1 MYAGYVDDRLL
12 FSAGMAGYEI
22 SAGTLH
28 KEIGKCDSAIIK
40 LPPSNLMRDTPVKR
54 ASIIKI
60 CKDGVTVF
68 KGCVADTSMDFAG
81 NKTYNIDGAMMW
93 MKDICKPPFTMTE
106 DTMLYYATAIITQYN
121 DVCRATKQ
129 IKLGTVDDTLPT
141 LAVEQT
147 EYKSMLSLLQDAAQ
161 AIGGTLCIRYDGDDI
176 FLDVIKAY
184 DHRCAQQIEISKNLL
199 DLTDQIDSADLITRV
214 YPLGKD
220 GLTIASVNNNSTCL
234 INADAEGLY
243 GRIDGTLRVDTDDAD
258 ALKAQAAAYLAQY
271 CGLSHGIRV
280 TAADLSAVDFKLESY
295 HIGDSVRVVSP
306 PHGIDT
312 IMQVTSMDTSLV
324 SEKDTMVLGWSNRT
338 LTGAVASG
346 GGSSSGTTTS
356 GGGGTI
362 DVDDALS
369 LDSTNPVQ
377 NKVVTAA
384 LAGKASTATATQP
397 AAGLMSAADKVKL
410 DGIEDGATK
419 TIVDDA
425 MSDTSTNPVQN
436 KIVTAELDK
445 KAGKDVAT
453 ADADGLM
460 SAADKVKLDGIED
473 GATKTIVDDAMSDT
487 STNPVQNKV
496 IKKYIDEK
504 GVNYFDTYVEKPT
517 KEKLTA
523 YADYYTC
530 ECKAT
535 HTYAEIAAAL
545 AKDMVPRVLLVD
557 VIDSVG
563 ANRIVCPLNE
573 YYNGADGSYDFDAP
587 NIAGM
592 YGYGTGI
599 VSISEDGAVY
609 TCSAGELP
617 PATDKDNGKCLVVDG
632 GRYRCGTPAAATQ
645 STPGYMSAADKAKLD
660 GIEAGANKTVV
671 DAALD
676 ATSTNPVQNKAV
688 KTALDGKAGT
698 AVATASANG
707 LMSAADKAKLDGI
720 DVGANKTTVDAAL
733 DAASENPVQNKAVKK
748 ALDGKLSTRG
758 GEISA
763 SLEVGQTVS
772 AEGSV
777 SVGRTST
784 DTGIH
789 FEKAASDAGRISHGS
804 DPMTG
809 VAPIA
814 RLKVASPTE
823 DDDAATKG
831 YVDGSAVRYDAAQ
844 ELEFAQKGQ
853 ARQNIDAA
861 GVDSHQ
867 FQGFLTLSPANETLG
882 HGVGLSPTGS
892 GHNYTLDISDV
903 DEGNPTLLTGVKTPT
918 DANTNAATTVEYVKN
933 KIAEVAASGG
943 VDVDNALSATSTNPV
958 QNKVVTAALTGK
970 AGTAVATTSANGL
983 MSAADK
989 TKLDGVEAGATRT
1002 TVDAALDAASENPV
1016 QNKAVLSALDGKMDK
1031 SGGTFTGNVYGKYF
1045 CGTWLQSTAASDLG
1059 RTPGKIAVLDDS
1071 GWVYY
1076 RTPAELLADIGAM
1089 SGGDYYTKAETDA
1102 AIAVRASTSA
1112 YGTTKLSNST
1122 TSSSKTL
1129 AATPYAVKTALAQAK
1144 AYVDS
1149 AIAVAINSAY

>member
-1 MYAGYVDDRLL
+1 MADDNKAVGPLATAKLVALIKAVTAKKYDKTGGKIDGNAEITGGLKVGMSSEFSSSIKAGSEISSDMLLMAPIVALRDPAKEESISFGVSGESAAKVTSPVSGGGTQYARLAVGTPTGDNDATTKAYVDGRTHD
-12 FSAGMAGYEI
+12 YYDVTVI
-22 SAGTLH
+22 SA
-28 KEIGKCDSAIIK
+28 A
-40 LPPSNLMRDTPVKR
+40 
-54 ASIIKI
+54 
-60 CKDGVTVF
+60 
-68 KGCVADTSMDFAG
+68 
-81 NKTYNIDGAMMW
+81 
-93 MKDICKPPFTMTE
+93 
-106 DTMLYYATAIITQYN
+106 
-121 DVCRATKQ
+121 
-129 IKLGTVDDTLPT
+129 
-141 LAVEQT
+141 
-147 EYKSMLSLLQDAAQ
+147 DAAQ
-161 AIGGTLCIRYDGDDI
+161 TIDGGI
-176 FLDVIKAY
+176 
-184 DHRCAQQIEISKNLL
+184 ISVRG
-199 DLTDQIDSADLITRV
+199 SAD
-214 YPLGKD
+214 
-220 GLTIASVNNNSTCL
+220 
-234 INADAEGLY
+234 
-243 GRIDGTLRVDTDDAD
+243 
-258 ALKAQAAAYLAQY
+258 
-271 CGLSHGIRV
+271 
-280 TAADLSAVDFKLESY
+280 
-295 HIGDSVRVVSP
+295 
-306 PHGIDT
+306 
-312 IMQVTSMDTSLV
+312 
-324 SEKDTMVLGWSNRT
+324 
-338 LTGAVASG
+338 
-346 GGSSSGTTTS
+346 
-356 GGGGTI
+356 
-362 DVDDALS
+362 
-369 LDSTNPVQ
+369 
-377 NKVVTAA
+377 
-384 LAGKASTATATQP
+384 
-397 AAGLMSAADKVKL
+397 
-410 DGIEDGATK
+410 K
-419 TIVDDA
+419 TV
-425 MSDTSTNPVQN
+425 
-436 KIVTAELDK
+436 
-445 KAGKDVAT
+445 
-453 ADADGLM
+453 
-460 SAADKVKLDGIED
+460 
-473 GATKTIVDDAMSDT
+473 
-487 STNPVQNKV
+487 
-496 IKKYIDEK
+496 
-504 GVNYFDTYVEKPT
+504 
-517 KEKLTA
+517 
-523 YADYYTC
+523 
-530 ECKAT
+530 
-535 HTYAEIAAAL
+535 AEIAAAY
-545 AKDMVPRVLLVD
+545 AAGAIVRCIYGGNIMPLVR
-557 VIDSVG
+557 
-563 ANRIVCPLNE
+563 AE
-573 YYNGADGSYDFDAP
+573 DGSYSFA
-587 NIAGM
+587 
-592 YGYGTGI
+592 GTGANYG
-599 VSISEDGAVY
+599 VARDGNITVTIMSTTSNGDTTLITSA
-609 TCSAGELP
+609 AGELP
-617 PATDKDNGKCLVVDG
+617 IPDSDVSQNGCALVVRDGQWMYSEDKLIPATPTSNGL
-632 GRYRCGTPAAATQ
+632 
-645 STPGYMSAADKAKLD
+645 MSAADKAKLD
-660 GIEAGANKTVV
+660 SMDSVCYDIYAKIGTADTHDSVYKYGCMVSHTFAEINAAVHAGKTPRVLLVDNIDNPSDTRVICPLSEYDISRSEGGYYFDAPGLVGVSGSGRIYIDENGAMYTCSAGELPAVDANQDGKYLTIDGGRWTYRRPDTATATAPGFMSTADKAKLDGIERGANKTVV

-676 ATSTNPVQNKAV
+676 AASTNPVQNKAV

-698 AVATASANG
+698 AAATTSANG
-707 LMSAADKAKLDGI
+707 LMSSADKTKLDG
-720 DVGANKTTVDAAL
+720 VEEGANKTTVDAAL
-733 DAASENPVQNKAVKK
+733 DAASENPVQNKAVKA
-748 ALDGKLSTRG
+748 ALDGKLSTLG
-758 GEISA
+758 GEISGYL
-763 SLEVGQTVS
+763 SVGLTVS

-777 SVGRTST
+777 STGKTST

-789 FEKAASDAGRISHGS
+789 FEKAGSDVGRISHGS

-861 GVDSHQ
+861 GVDSPQ

-1045 CGTWLQSTAASDLG
+1045 CGTWLQSTAAGDLG

>member
-1 MYAGYVDDRLL
+1 MGDQSTYVGPTAAAKLAAL
-12 FSAGMAGYEI
+12 AKA
-22 SAGTLH
+22 AA
-28 KEIGKCDSAIIK
+28 KNAI
-40 LPPSNLMRDTPVKR
+40 
-54 ASIIKI
+54 
-60 CKDGVTVF
+60 
-68 KGCVADTSMDFAG
+68 
-81 NKTYNIDGAMMW
+81 
-93 MKDICKPPFTMTE
+93 
-106 DTMLYYATAIITQYN
+106 
-121 DVCRATKQ
+121 
-129 IKLGTVDDTLPT
+129 TVDDQLYS
-141 LAVEQT
+141 Q
-147 EYKSMLSLLQDAAQ
+147 
-161 AIGGTLCIRYDGDDI
+161 
-176 FLDVIKAY
+176 
-184 DHRCAQQIEISKNLL
+184 
-199 DLTDQIDSADLITRV
+199 
-214 YPLGKD
+214 
-220 GLTIASVNNNSTCL
+220 ST
-234 INADAEGLY
+234 
-243 GRIDGTLRVDTDDAD
+243 
-258 ALKAQAAAYLAQY
+258 
-271 CGLSHGIRV
+271 H
-280 TAADLSAVDFKLESY
+280 
-295 HIGDSVRVVSP
+295 
-306 PHGIDT
+306 
-312 IMQVTSMDTSLV
+312 
-324 SEKDTMVLGWSNRT
+324 
-338 LTGAVASG
+338 
-346 GGSSSGTTTS
+346 
-356 GGGGTI
+356 
-362 DVDDALS
+362 
-369 LDSTNPVQ
+369 PVQ

-384 LAGKASTATATQP
+384 LGEKAGKSAATQYINGLMSAADKAKLDGIEEGATKNSTATAT
-397 AAGLMSAADKVKL
+397 ADADGLMSAADKVKL

-460 SAADKVKLDGIED
+460 SAEDKVKLDGIEE
-473 GATKTIVDDAMSDT
+473 GATKTIVDDVMSDT

-496 IKKYIDEK
+496 IKQYVDEK

-523 YADYYTC
+523 YAGYYTC

-557 VIDSVG
+557 VIGSVG

-609 TCSAGELP
+609 ACSAGELP

-645 STPGYMSAADKAKLD
+645 STPGYMSAADKVKLD
-660 GIEAGANKTVV
+660 GIAEGANKTVV

-676 ATSTNPVQNKAV
+676 AGSANPVQNKAV

-698 AVATASANG
+698 AEATTGAAG
-707 LMSAADKAKLDGI
+707 LMSAADKTKLDGVE
-720 DVGANKTTVDAAL
+720 DGATKTIVD
-733 DAASENPVQNKAVKK
+733 DAMSDTSTNPVQNKAVKA
-748 ALDGKLSTRG
+748 ALDSKLSTRG

-763 SLEVGQTVS
+763 SLRVGQTVS

-823 DDDAATKG
+823 DDDAATKA

-844 ELEFAQKGQ
+844 TLDEAQQAQ
-853 ARQNIDAA
+853 ARENVGAASAFAPILTSPVMIRKFGETESA
-861 GVDSHQ
+861 GVY
-867 FQGFLTLSPANETLG
+867 LSTIDTGEKWAEIRLEDVNENAPVAIANLRT
-882 HGVGLSPTGS
+882 PTGA
-892 GHNYTLDISDV
+892 GKDDY
-903 DEGNPTLLTGVKTPT
+903 
-918 DANTNAATTVEYVKN
+918 AATKGYVDSK
-933 KIAEVAASGG
+933 AASGSG
-943 VDVDNALSATSTNPV
+943 VTVDTAMSGTSTNPV
-958 QNKVVTAALTGK
+958 QNKVIKQYVDGKVAA
-970 AGTAVATTSANGL
+970 AGSNI
-983 MSAADK
+983 
-989 TKLDGVEAGATRT
+989 
-1002 TVDAALDAASENPV
+1002 TVDATLSSTSTNPV
-1016 QNKAVLSALDGKMDK
+1016 QNKAVKAAIDAKADKTALDAKADK
-1031 SGGTFTGNVYGKYF
+1031 TALNAKLDKTGGTITGNLTGKYF
-1045 CGTWLQSTAASDLG
+1045 CGTWLQSTEASDLG

-1076 RTPAELLADIGAM
+1076 RTPAELFADLGIAN
-1089 SGGDYYTKAETDA
+1089 
-1102 AIAVRASTSA
+1102 AIKS
-1112 YGTTKLSNST
+1112 
-1122 TSSSKTL
+1122 
-1129 AATPYAVKTALAQAK
+1129 
-1144 AYVDS
+1144 YVDT

>member
-1 MYAGYVDDRLL
+1 MDDQSTYVGPTAAAKLAVL
-12 FSAGMAGYEI
+12 AKA
-22 SAGTLH
+22 AA
-28 KEIGKCDSAIIK
+28 KNAI
-40 LPPSNLMRDTPVKR
+40 
-54 ASIIKI
+54 
-60 CKDGVTVF
+60 
-68 KGCVADTSMDFAG
+68 
-81 NKTYNIDGAMMW
+81 
-93 MKDICKPPFTMTE
+93 
-106 DTMLYYATAIITQYN
+106 
-121 DVCRATKQ
+121 
-129 IKLGTVDDTLPT
+129 TVDDQLYS
-141 LAVEQT
+141 Q
-147 EYKSMLSLLQDAAQ
+147 
-161 AIGGTLCIRYDGDDI
+161 
-176 FLDVIKAY
+176 
-184 DHRCAQQIEISKNLL
+184 
-199 DLTDQIDSADLITRV
+199 
-214 YPLGKD
+214 
-220 GLTIASVNNNSTCL
+220 ST
-234 INADAEGLY
+234 
-243 GRIDGTLRVDTDDAD
+243 
-258 ALKAQAAAYLAQY
+258 
-271 CGLSHGIRV
+271 H
-280 TAADLSAVDFKLESY
+280 
-295 HIGDSVRVVSP
+295 
-306 PHGIDT
+306 
-312 IMQVTSMDTSLV
+312 
-324 SEKDTMVLGWSNRT
+324 
-338 LTGAVASG
+338 
-346 GGSSSGTTTS
+346 
-356 GGGGTI
+356 
-362 DVDDALS
+362 
-369 LDSTNPVQ
+369 PVQ

-384 LAGKASTATATQP
+384 LGEKAGKSVATPYINGLMSAADKAKLDGIEAGATKNSTATAT
-397 AAGLMSAADKVKL
+397 ADADGLMSAADKVKL

-557 VIDSVG
+557 VIGSVG

-688 KTALDGKAGT
+688 KTALD
-698 AVATASANG
+698 S
-707 LMSAADKAKLDGI
+707 
-720 DVGANKTTVDAAL
+720 
-733 DAASENPVQNKAVKK
+733 
-748 ALDGKLSTRG
+748 KLSTQG
-758 GEISA
+758 GEILGHLS
-763 SLEVGQTVS
+763 VGLTVS

-777 SVGRTST
+777 STGRTST

-789 FEKAASDAGRISHGS
+789 FEKAGSDAGRISHGS

-823 DDDAATKG
+823 DDDAATKA
-831 YVDGSAVRYDAAQ
+831 YVDGMAVRYDAVQ
-844 ELEFAQKGQ
+844 TLTDAQKAQ
-853 ARQNIDAA
+853 VRENVDAA
-861 GVDSHQ
+861 SAFAPILTSPVMIRKERATDSAGVYLSTIDIGEKHAEIRLEDVNENAPVAIANLRTPTGAGKDDYAATKGYVDSKVA
-867 FQGFLTLSPANETLG
+867 S
-882 HGVGLSPTGS
+882 GS
-892 GHNYTLDISDV
+892 GVTV
-903 DEGNPTLLTGVKTPT
+903 DTAMSGTSTNPVQNK
-918 DANTNAATTVEYVKN
+918 VIKQYVDGK
-933 KIAEVAASGG
+933 VAAAGSNIT
-943 VDVDNALSATSTNPV
+943 VDAELSATSTNPV
-958 QNKVVTAALTGK
+958 QNKAVKAAIDGK
-970 AGTAVATTSANGL
+970 
-983 MSAADK
+983 ADK
-989 TKLDGVEAGATRT
+989 T
-1002 TVDAALDAASENPV
+1002 ALNA
-1016 QNKAVLSALDGKMDK
+1016 KMDK
-1031 SGGTFTGNVYGKYF
+1031 SGGTFTGNVHGKYF
-1045 CGTWLQSTAASDLG
+1045 CGTWLQSTEASDLG